1 MKFVRSLPSPQSR
14 GPRQQINSVT
24 HFLDGS
30 MIYGSDICQAE
41 SLRDPGFKLKMTT
54 NPASHPRSPR
64 KDLLPLTSHKPE
76 CRAKDKMCFEVR
88 VDKKSV
94 LG

>member
-30 MIYGSDICQAE
+30 MVYGSDICQAE

-76 CRAKDKMCFEVR
+76 CRAKDKMCFEVG
-88 VDKKSV
+88 VDFN
-94 LG
+94 